1 MTIADIATKT
11 GLSHV
16 TVLSHVKKKKLRA
29 EKDGANRYVITDYDA
44 AVYLAARFFDSL
56 R

>member
-11 GLSHV
+11 GLNHV
-16 TVLSHVKKKKLRA
+16 TILSHVKKGKLRA
-29 EKDGANRYVITDYDA
+29 EKDSANRYVITEHDA